1 MSVTYPPAGENL
13 LRSWWDRGTET
24 GENGTQT
31 WQNAEM
37 TEILCTIFITTFHL
51 KVNFTTQHKLG

>member
-51 KVNFTTQHKLG
+51 KVNFTT